1 MSGLIGSSS
10 NGVQS
15 LSFAPQFYGAFALSS
30 LSSSGCMDLHPIITS
45 VNAICLFITTVLL
58 SPRPGVLFTILLLLG
73 YVQILLVSNS
83 PSQPPN
89 WDTVLG
95 RLPPTLAAGYW
106 MWRVSFKRT
115 LEAFTHLPL
124 ETALWQGAGFW
135 IGVESS
141 TIFASLPI
149 DRLGYGQLSASGVV
163 ALVVIIVVVLLLVLV
178 QAWQA
183 RKFGMLQYYLVRYIW
198 LAPILLVLAF
208 IPDYTLRLHHYLYAL
223 AAIPVLSLPN
233 RVSLFG
239 QAFALGLFLD
249 GTGRW
254 WWDSIL
260 EYTAS
265 VSDDT
270 MTRSCP
276 WLFEVWM
283 LRSRDFHAACC
294 VQPRPLL
301 LYPPL
306 QTPTAFP
313 PFPSP
318 TPLSSSLR
326 GGCTCS
332 S

>member
-1 MSGLIGSSS
+1 
-10 NGVQS
+10 
-15 LSFAPQFYGAFALSS
+15 
-30 LSSSGCMDLHPIITS
+30 
-45 VNAICLFITTVLL
+45 
-58 SPRPGVLFTILLLLG
+58 
-73 YVQILLVSNS
+73 
-83 PSQPPN
+83 
-89 WDTVLG
+89 
-95 RLPPTLAAGYW
+95 
-106 MWRVSFKRT
+106 MWRLSFKRT

-149 DRLGYGQLSASGVV
+149 DRLGYGELSASGVI

-208 IPDYTLRLHHYLYAL
+208 IPDYTLRLHHYLYAV

-254 WWDSIL
+254 GWDSIL

-276 WLFEVWM
+276 WLSRSGCHVQETFTPRTASSPIQSCFT
-283 LRSRDFHAACC
+283 LRCRL
-294 VQPRPLL
+294 P
-301 LYPPL
+301 PPL
-306 QTPTAFP
+306 HHVHHPHHSRHRSEEEVLARVEGFSPSNDVFSLSSARCKKLSLRMYTSDTAQLLGDAFAGTG
-313 PFPSP
+313 
-318 TPLSSSLR
+318 TPLFLKDNSTASIISWFPLAGFDLDSGYQGVAMVVDDVLRVVNATSSSESCHGFALS
-326 GGCTCS
+326 GA
-332 S
+332 